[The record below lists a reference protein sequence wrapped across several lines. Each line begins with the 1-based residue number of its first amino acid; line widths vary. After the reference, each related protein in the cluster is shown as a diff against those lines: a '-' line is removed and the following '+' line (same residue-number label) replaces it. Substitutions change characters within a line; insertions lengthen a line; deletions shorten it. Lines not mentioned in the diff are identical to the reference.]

1 MKKFVLIFAM
11 ILLFTTG
18 CEEKNVIEKT
28 NAGYT
33 HISMDVAEE
42 YMKEEDTIILDV
54 RTEEEYK
61 YGHIEN
67 AMHIPI
73 DELRE
78 NLNKLPT
85 DKKIYVYCH
94 TGLRSYIATRILKGN
109 GFDSVNIMGGF
120 YFYNST
126 K

>member
-61 YGHIEN
+61 NGHIEN
-67 AMHIPI
+67 AVHIPL

-78 NLNKLPT
+78 NINKLPT

-109 GFDSVNIMGGF
+109 NLDAVNIMGGY
-120 YFYNST
+120 YFY
-126 K
+126 